1 MEIGGGSAAAMIPA
15 AVTAEPSGGTGAS
28 SGPDLPAA
36 LDAVYAAA
44 KASGGGALE
53 FVERELVARALAET
67 GGDPAAAARILGLTK
82 AAVQKR
88 AKGS

>member
-1 MEIGGGSAAAMIPA
+1 MENIEI
-15 AVTAEPSGGTGAS
+15 
-28 SGPDLPAA
+28 
-36 LDAVYAAA
+36 
-44 KASGGGALE
+44 
-53 FVERELVARALAET
+53 ARALAET